1 MRNGE
6 IEAIS
11 TALKVLGDRVTPAD
25 AEANKRAFE
34 DQAKRIEAL
43 GGIDK
48 ILASEEFDHTP
59 VPGTP

>member
-1 MRNGE
+1 
-6 IEAIS
+6 
-11 TALKVLGDRVTPAD
+11 VDPD
-25 AEANKRAFE
+25 EANKRAFA

>member
-1 MRNGE
+1 MDRDE
-6 IEAIS
+6 CHR
-11 TALKVLGDRVTPAD
+11 ALSRIVDPG
-25 AEANKRAFE
+25 EANKRAFA

-59 VPGTP
+59 VPGTD